1 MRTMHCVFLFPLCI
15 VLCPY
20 RGCLFSNGVSLCPHC
35 MISFFV
41 VFLHMIKERS
51 DCVRFSDIQKKE
63 VIDGAKGSFLGYVQ
77 DATIDIKTGMV
88 EALHISE
95 GERGFFFDSKQK
107 EPKKVFIKDITII
120 GKDIVLVGL
129 KDTKE

>member
-1 MRTMHCVFLFPLCI
+1 M
-15 VLCPY
+15 
-20 RGCLFSNGVSLCPHC
+20 
-35 MISFFV
+35 
-41 VFLHMIKERS
+41 
-51 DCVRFSDIQKKE
+51 RFSEIQKKE

-77 DATIDIKTGMV
+77 DATIDIKSGTV

-129 KDTKE
+129 EETKE